1 VSDATAQDASVPPRL
16 IDAGPAEEF
25 FWTSGADGI
34 LRFLGC
40 AVCGRLHHPPAPRC
54 PYCQSTEVAPTPV
67 SGQGTIAT
75 YTINHQPFL
84 PGFEPPYAI
93 AIVEID
99 EDPTIRLTTNLVGI
113 ADDAVHIGMRVE
125 VCFERNGEWYVPLF
139 RRLG

>member
-1 VSDATAQDASVPPRL
+1 MSDATADDASVPPRL
-16 IDAGPAEEF
+16 IEAGPGEEF
-25 FWTSGADGI
+25 FWTSGADGV

-40 AVCGRLHHPPAPRC
+40 DTCGRLHHPPAPRC
-54 PYCQSTEVAPTPV
+54 PYCRSSDVTPTPV
-67 SGQGTIAT
+67 SGRGTIAT

-113 ADDAVHIGMRVE
+113 GDDEVHIGMRVE

-139 RRLG
+139 GRLG